1 MNRLNSA
8 IELTTFALAGW
19 LYIRRNEE
27 LTEEMSA
34 MWFDRFLFLLKQK
47 GFYSDLRDAI
57 RYQRN
62 VKT

>member
-8 IELTTFALAGW
+8 YEYTTLALATW

-34 MWFDRFLFLLKQK
+34 MWFDRFLFILKQK

-62 VKT
+62 VKQ

>member
-8 IELTTFALAGW
+8 YELAVLALAGW
-19 LYIRRNEE
+19 LYTRRKEE
-27 LTEEMSA
+27 LTEDMKA
-34 MWFDRFLFLLKQK
+34 IWFDVFLFLLKQK

-62 VKT
+62 VKQ